1 MRYRWDPPYPTTS
14 RRAGADDSSRLRA
27 SDAERNEVT
36 EKLSRHFADG
46 RLDQAEF
53 KTRLDRAMGAVTR
66 GDLDGLFDDLPR
78 LADEPA
84 PPRPR
89 RRLFRPAVV
98 LMVLAAVAASVAVS
112 TVHLPWL
119 LIVLRPDHR
128 LAPGRAPTEPDP
140 RPVRTAPLASWCG
153 TEPTGRLH
161 PPHGRRSRPR
171 RVPMT
176 ISEPATA
183 PSPDPSAVPA
193 ARAVDLVKT
202 YGKGDAVVRALDGIT
217 LDLARA
223 GSRR

>member
-14 RRAGADDSSRLRA
+14 RRAGAEDSLRLRA

-84 PPRPR
+84 PPTPR
-89 RRLFRPAVV
+89 RRLFRPTVV
-98 LMVLAAVAASVAVS
+98 LVVLAALAASVAASVAVS

-119 LIVLRPDHR
+119 LIVLALMIVWHR
-128 LAPGRAPTEPDP
+128 AG
-140 RPVRTAPLASWCG
+140 
-153 TEPTGRLH
+153 H
-161 PPHGRRSRPR
+161 RRSRTR
-171 RVPMT
+171 
-176 ISEPATA
+176 
-183 PSPDPSAVPA
+183 DQF
-193 ARAVDLVKT
+193 ARH
-202 YGKGDAVVRALDGIT
+202 R
-217 LDLARA
+217 
-223 GSRR
+223 